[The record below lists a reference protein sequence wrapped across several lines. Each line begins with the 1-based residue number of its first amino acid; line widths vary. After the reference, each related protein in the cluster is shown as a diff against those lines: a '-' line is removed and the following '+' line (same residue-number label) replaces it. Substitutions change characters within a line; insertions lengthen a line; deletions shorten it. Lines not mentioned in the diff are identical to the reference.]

1 VRHRLGK
8 IQEQGEEQDVIFL
21 YNAEPENADQW
32 RNLLSAQLPDLEF
45 VEGFDAADPTRVH
58 YLLTWEPVADIASYT
73 HLRILFAAGAGVDQF
88 DLSAIPE
95 SVALVRMVDGSLA
108 DIMAEFVVL
117 SALAIHR
124 EMPAYRVA
132 QVAQEWEPRS
142 ILPASTSRVGIMGL
156 GQLGMA
162 CLAQLRHLRFQL
174 LGWNRSARQLDGVKT
189 YTGREELE
197 TFLSQCDILVN
208 LLPLTDSTRGILDRE
223 TLACLP
229 QGAGLI
235 NVGRGEHVVEADLL
249 AALDSGQVGAAILD
263 VFEREPLPAGHPLW
277 SHPRVWVTPHIAS
290 TMQVEG
296 GAAVVAE
303 NILRDLEGRELLHTV
318 DRAAGY

>member
-1 VRHRLGK
+1 M
-8 IQEQGEEQDVIFL
+8 IFL
-21 YNAEPENADQW
+21 YNAEPENAEQW
-32 RNLLSAQLPDLEF
+32 SSLLAARLPDLEF
-45 VEGFDAADPTRVH
+45 VEGFDAVDPARVH
-58 YLLTWEPVADIASYT
+58 YLLTWEPVTDIGRYT
-73 HLRILFAAGAGVDQF
+73 NLRILFAAGAGVDQF
-88 DLSAIPE
+88 DLSAIPD
-95 SVALVRMVDGSLA
+95 SVALARMVDESLA

-132 QVAQEWEPRS
+132 QAAQVWETRS
-142 ILPASTSRVGIMGL
+142 ILPASASRVGVMGL

-208 LLPLTDSTRGILDRE
+208 LLPLTDSTRAILDRE

-249 AALDSGQVGAAILD
+249 AALDSEQVGAAILD
-263 VFEREPLPAGHPLW
+263 VFEREPLAAGHPLW

-303 NILRDLEGRELLHTV
+303 NILRDLEGRELLYTV

>member
-1 VRHRLGK
+1 M
-8 IQEQGEEQDVIFL
+8 IFL
-21 YNAEPENADQW
+21 YNAEPENAGQW
-32 RNLLSAQLPDLEF
+32 RSLLAARLPELEF
-45 VEGFDAADPTRVH
+45 VEGFDAVDPARVH
-58 YLLTWEPVADIASYT
+58 YVLTWAPVADIARYSN
-73 HLRILFAAGAGVDQF
+73 LRILFAAGAGVDQF
-88 DLSAIPE
+88 DLSAIPQ
-95 SVALVRMVDGSLA
+95 SVALVRMVDESLA

-117 SALAIHR
+117 SALSIHR
-124 EMPAYRVA
+124 EMLAYRVA
-132 QVAQEWEPRS
+132 QAAQVWEPRS
-142 ILPASTSRVGIMGL
+142 IFPASASRVGVMGL

-189 YTGREELE
+189 YTGRKELE

-208 LLPLTDSTRGILDRE
+208 LLPLTDSTRAILDRE

-303 NILRDLEGRELLHTV
+303 NIQRDLEGRELLYTV
-318 DRAAGY
+318 DRTAGY